1 MIILVLGFSHK
12 CPLLISCSRGQY
24 AQDIFTL
31 GGAYL
36 GGNPP
41 KSVNMYWRRFPVSS
55 IPLHD
60 SHKFEYWLRA
70 RWTEKDRLI
79 EHYYRTGRFPADTD
93 VSQGPDGKTRRG
105 AGYIETEIKPTHWYE
120 FLQIFAPI
128 GLFALVLYVFYG
140 ALPKRVLKTFDKK
153 LVVDEASKNE
163 QAKLPEKPQLF
174 DAVLKAFGDEMF
186 GLKNAATTQK
196 LAMSSGLLQ
205 RAVQAGQVGGNPRLV
220 ASPTQKQAAKNQNLI
235 KASTGQKPLTNESSK
250 NVKSSA
256 KKKQQEP
263 AVASEKPK
271 PKNLPANSRAP
282 AATKKKDP
290 KPPISTAHPASQA
303 AKKPAAKHALTQ
315 TPRNLVTKSKTPT
328 TLKPVLKQTAVKLVA
343 VSGSK
348 KVAKNEEANTNI
360 HSLPKKLEIRSKGVG
375 LSKQKGN

>member
-1 MIILVLGFSHK
+1 
-12 CPLLISCSRGQY
+12 
-24 AQDIFTL
+24 
-31 GGAYL
+31 
-36 GGNPP
+36 
-41 KSVNMYWRRFPVSS
+41 MYWRRFPVSS

-93 VSQGPDGKTRRG
+93 VSQGADGKTRRG

-140 ALPKRVLKTFDKK
+140 ALPKRILKTFDKK

-196 LAMSSGLLQ
+196 LAMGSGLLQ
-205 RAVQAGQVGGNPRLV
+205 QAMQAGQVATKPHLV
-220 ASPTQKQAAKNQNLI
+220 ASPTQKQAPKNQNLI
-235 KASTGQKPLTNESSK
+235 KASNGQKPLTNEGSNK
-250 NVKSSA
+250 IKSAA
-256 KKKQQEP
+256 KKKQQEL
-263 AVASEKPK
+263 AGASEKPK
-271 PKNLPANSRAP
+271 SKNLPATIPVKLQKKQVSFATPEKLETDSRQP
-282 AATKKKDP
+282 AATMKKVEP
-290 KPPISTAHPASQA
+290 KHPTSAAHPVSQA
-303 AKKPAAKHALTQ
+303 AKKPVAKHALTQ
-315 TPRNLVTKSKTPT
+315 TPQNLVAKPKMPP
-328 TLKPVLKQTAVKLVA
+328 TLKPALKQTAAKPGA
-343 VSGSK
+343 GSDSK
-348 KVAKNEEANTNI
+348 MVEKNGEANTANR
-360 HSLPKKLEIRSKGVG
+360 SLPKKLEIRSKGIGV
-375 LSKQKGN
+375 SKQKGN

>member
-1 MIILVLGFSHK
+1 
-12 CPLLISCSRGQY
+12 
-24 AQDIFTL
+24 
-31 GGAYL
+31 
-36 GGNPP
+36 
-41 KSVNMYWRRFPVSS
+41 MYWRRFPVSS
-55 IPLHD
+55 IPIHD

-93 VSQGPDGKTRRG
+93 VSQGSDGKTRRG
-105 AGYIETEIKPTHWYE
+105 AGYIETEIKPSHWYE

-140 ALPKRVLKTFDKK
+140 ALPKRILKTFDKK

-205 RAVQAGQVGGNPRLV
+205 KAVQTGQVTGKPRLV
-220 ASPTQKQAAKNQNLI
+220 ASSTQKQAAKNQNLI
-235 KASTGQKPLTNESSK
+235 KASTGQKPLTNESNK
-250 NVKSSA
+250 EVKSA
-256 KKKQQEP
+256 ARKKQQEP

-271 PKNLPANSRAP
+271 PKSLPATAPVKLQKKQVSFATPEKLETNSRP
-282 AATKKKDP
+282 RAATKKVEMR
-290 KPPISTAHPASQA
+290 PPISAAHPASQA
-303 AKKPAAKHALTQ
+303 AKNPAAKHALTQ
-315 TPRNLVTKSKTPT
+315 TPQNLVAKSKTPT
-328 TLKPVLKQTAVKLVA
+328 TLKPAPKQTVA
-343 VSGSK
+343 KPVAGSSSK
-348 KVAKNEEANTNI
+348 KVARNEEAKTDNRS
-360 HSLPKKLEIRSKGVG
+360 HPKKLEIRSKGNG
-375 LSKQKGN
+375 LLEQKGI

>member
-1 MIILVLGFSHK
+1 
-12 CPLLISCSRGQY
+12 
-24 AQDIFTL
+24 
-31 GGAYL
+31 
-36 GGNPP
+36 
-41 KSVNMYWRRFPVSS
+41 MYWRRFPVSS

-79 EHYYRTGRFPADTD
+79 EHFYRTGRFPADTD
-93 VSQGPDGKTRRG
+93 VSKGADGKTRRG

-140 ALPKRVLKTFDKK
+140 ALPKRILKTFDKK

-196 LAMSSGLLQ
+196 LAMGSGLLQ
-205 RAVQAGQVGGNPRLV
+205 QAMQTGQVAAKPNLV
-220 ASPTQKQAAKNQNLI
+220 ASPTRGQAPKNQNLI
-235 KASTGQKPLTNESSK
+235 KASTGQTPLTNERSK
-250 NVKSSA
+250 QVKSA
-256 KKKQQEP
+256 GKKKQQEP
-263 AVASEKPK
+263 AGASEKPK
-271 PKNLPANSRAP
+271 SKNLPATLPLKFQKKQISFATPEKLETNPRPP
-282 AATKKKDP
+282 AATIKKVDP
-290 KPPISTAHPASQA
+290 KPPTSAAHPVSQA
-303 AKKPAAKHALTQ
+303 AKKQVAKHALTQ
-315 TPRNLVTKSKTPT
+315 TPQILVAKSKMPT
-328 TLKPVLKQTAVKLVA
+328 NLKPAPKQTAEKPGA
-343 VSGSK
+343 SSGSK
-348 KVAKNEEANTNI
+348 MVEKNGEANTDNR
-360 HSLPKKLEIRSKGVG
+360 SLPKKLEIRSKGIV

>member
-1 MIILVLGFSHK
+1 
-12 CPLLISCSRGQY
+12 
-24 AQDIFTL
+24 
-31 GGAYL
+31 
-36 GGNPP
+36 
-41 KSVNMYWRRFPVSS
+41 MYWRRFPVSS

-93 VSQGPDGKTRRG
+93 ASQGSDGKTRRG

-163 QAKLPEKPQLF
+163 QAKLPEKPQLL

-205 RAVQAGQVGGNPRLV
+205 QAVQTAQVTSKSHLV
-220 ASPTQKQAAKNQNLI
+220 ASSTQKQAAKNQKPI
-235 KASTGQKPLTNESSK
+235 KVTTGQKPLTNESSK
-250 NVKSSA
+250 QVKGSA
-256 KKKQQEP
+256 RKKQQEP

-271 PKNLPANSRAP
+271 PKNLPATVPVKLQKKQVSFAIPEKLETNSRPP
-282 AATKKKDP
+282 AATKKIETR
-290 KPPISTAHPASQA
+290 PPTSAAHPASQA
-303 AKKPAAKHALTQ
+303 VKKSVAKHGLTQ
-315 TPRNLVTKSKTPT
+315 TPQNLVAKSKTPP
-328 TLKPVLKQTAVKLVA
+328 TLKPAPKQTAAKPVA
-343 VSGSK
+343 GSGSK
-348 KVAKNEEANTNI
+348 KVAKNEEANADNR
-360 HSLPKKLEIRSKGVG
+360 SLPKKLEIRSNGNG

>member
-1 MIILVLGFSHK
+1 
-12 CPLLISCSRGQY
+12 
-24 AQDIFTL
+24 
-31 GGAYL
+31 
-36 GGNPP
+36 
-41 KSVNMYWRRFPVSS
+41 MYWRRFPVSS

-93 VSQGPDGKTRRG
+93 VSQGLDGKTRRG

-205 RAVQAGQVGGNPRLV
+205 QAVQTAQVTSKSHLV
-220 ASPTQKQAAKNQNLI
+220 TSSTQKQAAKNQKLI
-235 KASTGQKPLTNESSK
+235 KVTTEQKGLTNEINK
-250 NVKSSA
+250 QVKSSA

-271 PKNLPANSRAP
+271 PKNLPATVPVKLQKKQVSFAIPEKLETNSRPP
-282 AATKKKDP
+282 AATKKIETR
-290 KPPISTAHPASQA
+290 PPTSAAHSVSQA
-303 AKKPAAKHALTQ
+303 AKKPVAKHGLTQ
-315 TPRNLVTKSKTPT
+315 TPQNLVAKSRTPP
-328 TLKPVLKQTAVKLVA
+328 TLKPAPKQTAAKPVA
-343 VSGSK
+343 GSGSK
-348 KVAKNEEANTNI
+348 KVAKNEEANADNR
-360 HSLPKKLEIRSKGVG
+360 SLPKKLEIRSNGNG
-375 LSKQKGN
+375 LSKQKGNKV

>member
-1 MIILVLGFSHK
+1 
-12 CPLLISCSRGQY
+12 
-24 AQDIFTL
+24 
-31 GGAYL
+31 
-36 GGNPP
+36 
-41 KSVNMYWRRFPVSS
+41 MYWRRFPVSS

-93 VSQGPDGKTRRG
+93 VSQGADGKTRRG

-140 ALPKRVLKTFDKK
+140 ALPKRILKTFDKK

-205 RAVQAGQVGGNPRLV
+205 KAMQTGQVATKPRLV
-220 ASPTQKQAAKNQNLI
+220 ASLTQKQAAKNQSLI
-235 KASTGQKPLTNESSK
+235 KASTGQKPLTNEGSK
-250 NVKSSA
+250 QVKSAA

-271 PKNLPANSRAP
+271 PKNLPATIPVKLQKKQVSFATPEKLETISRPP
-282 AATKKKDP
+282 AATIKKVEP
-290 KPPISTAHPASQA
+290 KPPTSAAHPAGQA
-303 AKKPAAKHALTQ
+303 AKKPVAKQALTQ
-315 TPRNLVTKSKTPT
+315 SPQNLVAKSKTPT
-328 TLKPVLKQTAVKLVA
+328 PLKPAQKQTAAKPVA
-343 VSGSK
+343 GSGSK
-348 KVAKNEEANTNI
+348 KVAKDGEANTDNR
-360 HSLPKKLEIRSKGVG
+360 SLPKKLEIRSNGIG
-375 LSKQKGN
+375 LSKQKKNQV

>member
-1 MIILVLGFSHK
+1 
-12 CPLLISCSRGQY
+12 
-24 AQDIFTL
+24 
-31 GGAYL
+31 
-36 GGNPP
+36 
-41 KSVNMYWRRFPVSS
+41 MYWRRFPVSS

-93 VSQGPDGKTRRG
+93 VSQGSDGKTRRG

-140 ALPKRVLKTFDKK
+140 ALPKRILNTFDKK

-186 GLKNAATTQK
+186 GLKNAVTTQR
-196 LAMSSGLLQ
+196 LAMGSGLLQ
-205 RAVQAGQVGGNPRLV
+205 RAVQTGQVAGKPHLV
-220 ASPTQKQAAKNQNLI
+220 ASTAQNQAAKNQNLI
-235 KASTGQKPLTNESSK
+235 KGTTGQKPLTNESSRQAK
-250 NVKSSA
+250 GA
-256 KKKQQEP
+256 TKKKQQKP

-271 PKNLPANSRAP
+271 TKNVPATIP
-282 AATKKKDP
+282 VKPQKKKISFAAPEKLETNP
-290 KPPISTAHPASQA
+290 KPFAVAKKAEMKFPTTAAQLGNQV
-303 AKKPAAKHALTQ
+303 AKKPAAKHALIR
-315 TPRNLVTKSKTPT
+315 TPQKLAAKSETPT
-328 TLKPVLKQTAVKLVA
+328 VLKPAPKQTVA
-343 VSGSK
+343 KPVAGTGSK
-348 KVAKNEEANTNI
+348 KEAKDEEVYTDNRAP
-360 HSLPKKLEIRSKGVG
+360 PKKLEIRSKGNV
-375 LSKQKGN
+375 LSKPKAN

>member
-1 MIILVLGFSHK
+1 
-12 CPLLISCSRGQY
+12 
-24 AQDIFTL
+24 
-31 GGAYL
+31 
-36 GGNPP
+36 
-41 KSVNMYWRRFPVSS
+41 MYWRRFPVSS

-93 VSQGPDGKTRRG
+93 ISQGPDGKTRRG

-140 ALPKRVLKTFDKK
+140 ALPKRILKTFDKK

-186 GLKNAATTQK
+186 GLKNMATTQK

-205 RAVQAGQVGGNPRLV
+205 KAVQTGQVAGKPRLV
-220 ASPTQKQAAKNQNLI
+220 ASPTQKQAVKNQNLI
-235 KASTGQKPLTNESSK
+235 KASTGQKPSTNESSK
-250 NVKSSA
+250 QLKSA
-256 KKKQQEP
+256 ARKKQQEP
-263 AVASEKPK
+263 AVASEKPN
-271 PKNLPANSRAP
+271 PKNLPVTIPVKLQKKQVSFATPEKLETNSRPP
-282 AATKKKDP
+282 AATKKFGP
-290 KPPISTAHPASQA
+290 KTSIGAAHPASQA
-303 AKKPAAKHALTQ
+303 AKKPAAKHAPTQ
-315 TPRNLVTKSKTPT
+315 TPQFLVAKSNTPT
-328 TLKPVLKQTAVKLVA
+328 TLKPAPKQIAAKPVA
-343 VSGSK
+343 GSDSK
-348 KVAKNEEANTNI
+348 KIAKNEEPNTDNR
-360 HSLPKKLEIRSKGVG
+360 SPKKLEIRSKGIG